1 MTFCQYT
8 ADNVQLVGMSEHVHQ
23 GQLTSVLFADS
34 KTLVTAGSDSTIS
47 VWALVITANS
57 VDLQPKMTLFGHRS
71 AVTTIAVSKSFSA
84 LLSASSDGQVLLWDL
99 NRLELVRILT
109 TGKAVEVSCLA
120 ISEVGKTLINTQCAR
135 INDVTGVIVLCR
147 GSEVSLWTLNGDVIL
162 KQNIYVEGDESIS
175 SCAFYEG
182 SGNEFLERNLI
193 FTGHKKGVVNVSVLL
208 LFQTRDLCRL
218 NMSQVWNMA
227 ISDAAFVLEHV
238 KRMHHLDQAGYNIG
252 TTITSILPMAQKVFT
267 GDDDGRVYEW
277 NCIQRQ

>member
-1 MTFCQYT
+1 
-8 ADNVQLVGMSEHVHQ
+8 MSEHVHQ

-34 KTLVTAGSDSTIS
+34 KTLVTAGSDSTVS

-71 AVTTIAVSKSFSA
+71 AVTTIAVSKSFST

-99 NRLELVRILT
+99 NRLELVRRLT
-109 TGKAVEVSCLA
+109 TGKPVEVSCLA
-120 ISEVGKTLINTQCAR
+120 VLEVVKTLINMQCAR
-135 INDVTGVIVLCR
+135 INDVTGVIILCR
-147 GSEVSLWTLNGDVIL
+147 GAEVSLWTLNGDAIL

-193 FTGHKKGVVNVSVLL
+193 FTGHKRGVVNVSLLL
-208 LFQTRDLCRL
+208 LFRSRDCCRL
-218 NMSQVWNMA
+218 SMPQVWNMA

-277 NCIQRQ
+277 NCVQRQ